1 MVAIIYFPIIGF
13 VVGLFGNQLMKRTR
27 FGLPG
32 SIVPGVVGG
41 TGAFL
46 GGWVM
51 SLLGIGGL
59 IQMLIFAIVG
69 AVILLIVAGLLLGSG
84 DYEKPASFDQGI
96 PTNQDSKSGTVKPGQ
111 KPIRTSASV
120 PDQQPKKQESSR
132 IFISYRRD
140 DSADIAGRIYDRLVQ
155 HFQMEHVFKDVD
167 SIPLGVDFLHHLEEA
182 VAKCNFFLLI
192 IGPEWIHG
200 GKADTKNLLRN
211 STDFVRIEAESALKQ
226 GIPVI
231 PLFVR
236 KAIMPPAEDL
246 PESLKPLVYRNGISI
261 RPDPDFHNDLDR
273 LIKAIETHPRQKTGT

>member
-1 MVAIIYFPIIGF
+1 MEESNFGPIELVLLI
-13 VVGLFGNQLMKRTR
+13 
-27 FGLPG
+27 
-32 SIVPGVVGG
+32 
-41 TGAFL
+41 
-46 GGWVM
+46 
-51 SLLGIGGL
+51 SL
-59 IQMLIFAIVG
+59 A
-69 AVILLIVAGLLLGSG
+69 IVAGLLIWQFVKRSVAPNKV
-84 DYEKPASFDQGI
+84 DSPIQEIS
-96 PTNQDSKSGTVKPGQ
+96 PTTGKKSKLSSPKDMHTP
-111 KPIRTSASV
+111 PV
-120 PDQQPKKQESSR
+120 PDLQSETRSSPR

-236 KAIMPPAEDL
+236 KAIMPLAEDL

-273 LIKAIETHPRQKTGT
+273 LIKAIETHPRQKTGI